1 MKRKNFLPVLI
12 SVCLMTAMIVGAQQG
27 AQQRTLTS
35 TLETIAKNLQDLAIA
50 AAIIGVVF
58 GGFYFITAGGDEGR
72 VKTGRAIIL
81 WSLVG
86 AVIVLIASAVADLAI
101 KAVR

>member
-12 SVCLMTAMIVGAQQG
+12 SVGLMAAMIVG

-35 TLETIAKNLQDLAIA
+35 TLDTIAKNLQELAIA
-50 AAIIGVVF
+50 AAVIGVVF
-58 GGFYFITAGGDEGR
+58 GGFYFITAGGDTDR

-86 AVIVLIASAVADLAI
+86 AVIVLIASAIADIAT
-101 KAVR
+101 KATQ

>member
-12 SVCLMTAMIVGAQQG
+12 SVGLMTAMIVGAQEKS
-27 AQQRTLTS
+27 LTS
-35 TLETIAKNLQDLAIA
+35 TLESIATNLQELAIA

-58 GGFYFITAGGDEGR
+58 GGFYFITAGGDEAR
-72 VKTGRAIIL
+72 VKTGRSIIL

-101 KAVR
+101 KAVQ

>member
-1 MKRKNFLPVLI
+1 
-12 SVCLMTAMIVGAQQG
+12 MTAMIVG

-35 TLETIAKNLQDLAIA
+35 TLETIARNLQELAIA

-58 GGFYFITAGGDEGR
+58 GGFYFITAGGDQDR
-72 VKTGRAIIL
+72 IKTGRAIIL

-101 KAVR
+101 KAVQ

>member
-12 SVCLMTAMIVGAQQG
+12 SVGLMTAMIVGAE
-27 AQQRTLTS
+27 QRTLTS

-58 GGFYFITAGGDEGR
+58 GGFYFITAGGDTDR
-72 VKTGRAIIL
+72 IKTGRAIIL